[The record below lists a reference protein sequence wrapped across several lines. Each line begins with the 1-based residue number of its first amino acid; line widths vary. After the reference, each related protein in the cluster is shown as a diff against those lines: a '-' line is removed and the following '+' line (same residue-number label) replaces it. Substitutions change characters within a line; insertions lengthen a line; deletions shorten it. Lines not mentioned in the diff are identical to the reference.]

1 MIYRQITKYLIVTV
15 ISKDKNI
22 CNWFYDN
29 FPKTYKAWNPE
40 QEEYNRLSFKVDKM
54 ETWEQTKEY
63 INKVK
68 EAYNNL
74 IITITPITETI
85 NTLYN

>member
-1 MIYRQITKYLIVTV
+1 MIYKQITKYLIVTA

-22 CNWFYDN
+22 CNWFYEN
-29 FPKTYKAWNPE
+29 FPKTIKAMNPE
-40 QEEYNRLSFKVDKM
+40 HEKYYRLSFKVDKM

-63 INKVK
+63 INRVK

-85 NTLYN
+85 NTMV